1 MGLCENLI
9 LVFVAPVPHAG
20 RACACSSSVGL
31 KADATKAFRE
41 WVVTQAYA
49 SQS

>member
-9 LVFVAPVPHAG
+9 LVLLAPAFR

-31 KADATKAFRE
+31 KADATNAFGE

-49 SQS
+49 SRS

>member
-9 LVFVAPVPHAG
+9 LVLVAPTFR

-31 KADATKAFRE
+31 KADATKVFGE

-49 SQS
+49 SRS